1 MEHLTPWQR
10 LNNKTQGRQERRDDW
25 NLVNNLE
32 IITILVDYKIGITKT
47 EKPQNGIME
56 IKTRIQ
62 TLQNPKVK
70 HSKNVKNVLANT

>member
-1 MEHLTPWQR
+1 M
-10 LNNKTQGRQERRDDW
+10 
-25 NLVNNLE
+25 
-32 IITILVDYKIGITKT
+32 DYKIGITKT

-70 HSKNVKNVLANT
+70 HSKNVKLTLWALFTYNGTVLYFVYIRFVFFVLFKTTLITCSAVEHN